1 MQAIRDDHLRLMTDQ
16 QERMAGQIVSESERT
31 WACCQVS
38 PRIEHDQQNCHDF
51 GYDHDSDLSPTSEWN
66 GNYDQIA
73 EMLGKLMRRQRFET
87 VQQPTL

>member
-1 MQAIRDDHLRLMTDQ
+1 MQAIRDDQWKMVADQ
-16 QERMAGQIVSESERT
+16 QEQIADQTAWENERI

-38 PRIEHDQQNCHDF
+38 PRIEHDQQNCHD
-51 GYDHDSDLSPTSEWN
+51 YDCDHDSDLSPTSEWN

-73 EMLGKLMRRQRFET
+73 EMLGKLMRRHKFET